1 MKSTGEVLGLGATF
15 HEALE
20 KAFPTSSGEKENYL
34 FCSIADREKP
44 ASLPILQ
51 QFVNESYKLIAT
63 EGTAKFLQEK
73 GYKIEKVIKDN
84 EDVNVLFKNN
94 TIQAVINIPN
104 QGRNKIKFG
113 FYIREQATRYNVPV
127 FTHLD
132 TVQAMVSLQAQSI
145 AQSEVRTVTEY
156 YNIKESGV
164 EHVKC
169 D

>member
-1 MKSTGEVLGLGATF
+1 VN
-15 HEALE
+15 
-20 KAFPTSSGEKENYL
+20 ENY
-34 FCSIADREKP
+34 
-44 ASLPILQ
+44 
-51 QFVNESYKLIAT
+51 KLAAT
-63 EGTAKFLQEK
+63 EGTAKFLKEQ
-73 GYKIEKVIKDN
+73 GITIEKVIRGN
-84 EDVNVLFKNN
+84 EDVNELFKNN

-132 TVQAMVSLQAQSI
+132 TVEAMVSLQAQTFT
-145 AQSEVRTVTEY
+145 QSEVRTVTEY

>member
-1 MKSTGEVLGLGATF
+1 VNQIKNVTEDGKLPS
-15 HEALE
+15 
-20 KAFPTSSGEKENYL
+20 EN
-34 FCSIADREKP
+34 
-44 ASLPILQ
+44 
-51 QFVNESYKLIAT
+51 
-63 EGTAKFLQEK
+63 GTT
-73 GYKIEKVIKDN
+73 IEKVIKDN
-84 EDVNVLFKNN
+84 QDVNELFKNN

-132 TVQAMVSLQAQSI
+132 TVEAMVSLQAQAI
-145 AQSEVRTVTEY
+145 TQSEVRTVTEY